1 MNLKYVPVIGLEI
14 HVQLHTNSKLFC
26 GCSTKGIE
34 PNSATCPICLGHPG
48 SKPVLN
54 KKALDYALKIA
65 MALNCQINE
74 SFSFS
79 RKTYFYPDLSK
90 NYQITQYELP
100 IGQNGFLELSS
111 GKKIR
116 ITRVHL
122 EEDPAALIHENSCCL
137 ADYNRSGIPLAEIVT
152 EPDLASP
159 SEAREFMDRLL
170 NLLNFLEVFKLGEDT
185 LKADSNISLKGSERA
200 EVKNVS
206 GFRNIEKALQY
217 EIERQTK
224 MRDENEKISR
234 ETRGFNEERQTTY
247 LLRKKE
253 SEEDYG
259 YIFEPDLTPYRLS
272 KKDLDE
278 IKKTIPE
285 LPAQKSARFQKQF
298 GLAAYDAN
306 VLCASKKLSDLFEE
320 IAKSVSPKTVSVF
333 LTREI
338 LGIVNYNK
346 LELDSVELNAVH
358 LTELLQLL
366 ENKKVSEKNAKEAA
380 IHYVLEKT
388 PPKTYLE
395 KQNLLMDTNSMDA
408 EKIVEKILVQN
419 PKAAEDLKS
428 GNPKSL
434 NFLVGLVMRE
444 TKGKAN
450 PREIQK
456 MIEKK
461 VKK

>member
-1 MNLKYVPVIGLEI
+1 MKFVPMIGLET
-14 HVQLHTNSKLFC
+14 HVQLHTDSKLFC

-34 PNSATCPICLGHPG
+34 PNSMVCPVCLGHPG

-65 MALNCQINE
+65 MALNCQLNE

-100 IGQNGFLELSS
+100 LGQNGYLELSS

-122 EEDPAALIHENSCCL
+122 EEDPAALIHENNYCL

-159 SEAREFMDRLL
+159 AEAREFMDKLL
-170 NLLNFLEVFKLGEDT
+170 NLLNFLEVFTLGEDT

-217 EIERQTK
+217 EIERQTV
-224 MRDENEKISR
+224 MREQNEKIRR

-247 LLRKKE
+247 LLRSKE
-253 SEEDYG
+253 TEEDYG
-259 YIFEPDLTPYRLS
+259 YIFEPDLTPFKLG
-272 KKDLDE
+272 KKELEE
-278 IKKTIPE
+278 IRKTLPE
-285 LPAQKSARFQKQF
+285 LPEQKSRRFQQKF
-298 GLAAYDAN
+298 GLKEYDAK
-306 VLCASKKLSDLFEE
+306 VLCSNKKLSDLFEE
-320 IAKSVSPKTVSVF
+320 ISKKVSPKIAATF

-346 LELDSVELNAVH
+346 MELDGVELNAQH
-358 LTELLQLL
+358 LIDLLVLL

-380 IHYVLEKT
+380 IHYLLEKT

-395 KQNLLMDTNSMDA
+395 KQNLLMDTNSVDA
-408 EKIVEKILVQN
+408 EKIVEKVLAQN
-419 PKAAEDLKS
+419 PKAVADLKS

-444 TKGKAN
+444 TQGKAN

-456 MIEKK
+456 MIEEK